1 MDGPRRPRDEIL
13 VRRLS
18 RARDASAPAGLG
30 AGSRGTSAK
39 SDATNAVDCGRACG
53 RVTRARPDRVDHRE
67 HRAILRVARPR
78 DGTGASGEV
87 RERARLVRGPSP
99 TRIRGTLRRENPGV
113 HRVGDLLTLFLESAL
128 KRSWPR
134 YAEVDLE
141 IADWKVL
148 LRTLEA
154 PETRQWIL
162 LSALSLIIITHRRS
176 THRRLER

>member
-1 MDGPRRPRDEIL
+1 MSIIVNIVRYFVWHGRAMEQARPEKCE
-13 VRRLS
+13 
-18 RARDASAPAGLG
+18 RDASY
-30 AGSRGTSAK
+30 S
-39 SDATNAVDCGRACG
+39 
-53 RVTRARPDRVDHRE
+53 
-67 HRAILRVARPR
+67 
-78 DGTGASGEV
+78 
-87 RERARLVRGPSP
+87 RGPSP
-99 TRIRGTLRRENPGV
+99 TRIRETLRRENPGV